1 MKDNTVNRRQFAVTG
16 AVGAMGVAASIWGC
30 ATQNSTA
37 KRATASSAG
46 GAEAQAAGEEAT
58 LSPEE
63 IALQAEQAKKAQLV
77 SDLAALIAPYKV
89 GSKVVE
95 TTLLSVTVDAHKRG
109 VITLKDQNGNEH
121 IVDICR
127 RTNKAK
133 LRGPVART
141 NDYLLYLRN
150 GAKGSRPTNES
161 VGLAIMALGDVVQTN
176 EKDSA
181 PLNLISKEEQWA
193 AQKSKMKN

>member
-16 AVGAMGVAASIWGC
+16 AVGAMGIAASIWGC

-37 KRATASSAG
+37 KKATASSAG
-46 GAEAQAAGEEAT
+46 GTEAQAAGEEAT
-58 LSPEE
+58 EK
-63 IALQAEQAKKAQLV
+63 AAKKAQLV

-121 IVDICR
+121 VVDICR

-150 GAKGSRPTNES
+150 GAKGSKPTNES

-176 EKDSA
+176 EKDSS

>member
-30 ATQNSTA
+30 ATQNSAA
-37 KRATASSAG
+37 KNATAASAG
-46 GAEAQAAGEEAT
+46 GAEAQAPGEEAT
-58 LSPEE
+58 EK
-63 IALQAEQAKKAQLV
+63 AAKKAQLV

-95 TTLLSVTVDAHKRG
+95 TTLVSVTVDAHKRG
-109 VITLKDQNGNEH
+109 VITLKDQSGNEH

-150 GAKGSRPTNES
+150 GAKGSKPTNES